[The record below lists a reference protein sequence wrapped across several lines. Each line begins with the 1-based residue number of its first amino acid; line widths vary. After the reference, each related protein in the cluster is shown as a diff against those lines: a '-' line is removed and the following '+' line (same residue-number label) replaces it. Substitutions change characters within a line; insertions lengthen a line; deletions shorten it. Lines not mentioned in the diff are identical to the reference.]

1 MKKKVI
7 QKVNNPPDQ
16 YCCGWAAL
24 IGRPNIGKSTL
35 LNKIIGQKVSIIS
48 RRPQTTRHRILGVL
62 TRDDYQLVLVDTPGI
77 HKSESNYLN
86 RVFNR
91 AATSSLD
98 TVDINLM
105 LIDARGWHK
114 DDEKVLKLI
123 KQNKSKALLLINK
136 IDQLSDKTRLLPLI
150 QQSAEK
156 HDFDEIIPL
165 SALNGNGVES
175 VLTTIGGYLPRGQA
189 DFPKDMITDRTYRFM
204 AAEFV
209 REQIFQQLGEELPYT
224 SAVQVEEFEQ
234 TEKLDRISVLIWI
247 DKASHKPIFLGKN
260 GERLKKIGTKARLQ
274 MEESF
279 GNKVYLQLWVK
290 VKEGWAESDLSLRT
304 LGYIEE

>member
-1 MKKKVI
+1 MTELR
-7 QKVNNPPDQ
+7 QQ
-16 YCCGWAAL
+16 YRCGWAAL

-35 LNKIIGQKVSIIS
+35 LNRIVGQKVSIIS

-77 HKSESNYLN
+77 HKSESSYMN

-91 AATSSLD
+91 AASSSLE

-105 LIDARGWHK
+105 LIDARGWHQ

-123 KQNKSKALLLINK
+123 KQNHSQTLLLINK
-136 IDQLSDKTRLLPLI
+136 IDVLKDKTKLLPLI
-150 QQSAEK
+150 QQSNQK
-156 HDFDEIIPL
+156 YSFDEIIPI
-165 SALNGNGVES
+165 SAQTGDGVDT
-175 VLTTIGGYLPRGQA
+175 VLKLIADYLPQGQA
-189 DFPKDMITDRTYRFM
+189 DFPKDMVTDRTFRFM
-204 AAEFV
+204 ASELV

-247 DKASHKPIFLGKN
+247 DKDSQKPIFLGKN
-260 GERLKKIGTKARLQ
+260 GERLKKIGTRARQQ
-274 MEESF
+274 MEQCF
-279 GNKVYLQLWVK
+279 GKKVYLQLWVK
-290 VKEGWAESDLSLRT
+290 VKEGWAESDLTLRT
-304 LGYIEE
+304 LGYLEE

>member
-1 MKKKVI
+1 MNKS
-7 QKVNNPPDQ
+7 PDQ
-16 YCCGWAAL
+16 YRCGWAAL
-24 IGRPNIGKSTL
+24 VGRPNIGKSTL
-35 LNKIIGQKVSIIS
+35 INKIIGHKVSIIS

-77 HKSESNYLN
+77 HKSEASYLN

-91 AATSSLD
+91 AASSSLD

-105 LIDARGWHK
+105 LIDARGWHE
-114 DDEKVLKLI
+114 DDEKILRLI
-123 KQNKSKALLLINK
+123 KQNESKSFLIINK
-136 IDQLSDKTRLLPLI
+136 IDLVNDKENLLPLI
-150 QQSAEK
+150 KQSAEK
-156 HDFDEIIPL
+156 HDFDEIIPV
-165 SALNGNGVES
+165 SAQTGDGIES
-175 VLTTIGGYLPRGQA
+175 VLKTIAVYLPQGQA
-189 DFPKDMITDRTYRFM
+189 DFPKDMVTDRTFRFM

-224 SAVQVEEFEQ
+224 STVQVEQFEQ
-234 TEKLDRISVLIWI
+234 TEKLDRISVLIWV
-247 DKASHKPIFLGKN
+247 DKDSHKPIFLGKN

-274 MEESF
+274 MEQSF
-279 GNKVYLQLWVK
+279 GKKVYLQLWVK